1 VEREKILNPKMKYNS
16 DLSIRHKR
24 QSTRLPTHNYGWS
37 GTYFVTIR
45 AKQREPI
52 FEIPELRA
60 ILVEVWE
67 ALPKRFP
74 NVTLDEFVIMPDHI
88 HFIIELEGNVENPP
102 TLGNVVGYISRWPQS
117 PGRAILK
124 PLEWNALVEFGN
136 AIIMNVLFV
145 IPMNW
150 NRHVN
155 TFATI
160 PLNNMVQ
167 CRDRDRPT

>member
-1 VEREKILNPKMKYNS
+1 MKYNS

-45 AKQREPI
+45 AIQREPY

-74 NVTLDEFVIMPDHI
+74 NVPLAEFVIMPDHI
-88 HFIIELEGNVENPP
+88 HFIIELEGNLENPP
-102 TLGNVVGYISRWPQS
+102 TLRTMVGAYNSLPAVSRLRHIQTTRMITS
-117 PGRAILK
+117 AAI
-124 PLEWNALVEFGN
+124 
-136 AIIMNVLFV
+136 
-145 IPMNW
+145 
-150 NRHVN
+150 
-155 TFATI
+155 
-160 PLNNMVQ
+160 
-167 CRDRDRPT
+167 